1 MLVVGIQDNVKRS
14 TFPCKHKSLSHIRK
28 ELFMD
33 ADKVFMQT
41 IKELSEA
48 LALEKLKSNAFL
60 LELNQL
66 KAEKEAEKESD
77 EKGEDD
83 E

>member
-1 MLVVGIQDNVKRS
+1 
-14 TFPCKHKSLSHIRK
+14 
-28 ELFMD
+28 MD

-77 EKGEDD
+77 EKGENK
-83 E
+83 

>member
-1 MLVVGIQDNVKRS
+1 
-14 TFPCKHKSLSHIRK
+14 
-28 ELFMD
+28 MD

-66 KAEKEAEKESD
+66 KAEKESKEKAEN
-77 EKGEDD
+77 EKGEDK
-83 E
+83 

>member
-1 MLVVGIQDNVKRS
+1 MN
-14 TFPCKHKSLSHIRK
+14 
-28 ELFMD
+28 

>member
-1 MLVVGIQDNVKRS
+1 
-14 TFPCKHKSLSHIRK
+14 
-28 ELFMD
+28 MD

-66 KAEKEAEKESD
+66 KAEKEAEKES
-77 EKGEDD
+77 ETKGDKK
-83 E
+83 

>member
-1 MLVVGIQDNVKRS
+1 MN
-14 TFPCKHKSLSHIRK
+14 
-28 ELFMD
+28 

-66 KAEKEAEKESD
+66 KAEKEAEKKSEA
-77 EKGEDD
+77 KGENK
-83 E
+83 

>member
-1 MLVVGIQDNVKRS
+1 
-14 TFPCKHKSLSHIRK
+14 
-28 ELFMD
+28 MD

>member
-1 MLVVGIQDNVKRS
+1 
-14 TFPCKHKSLSHIRK
+14 
-28 ELFMD
+28 MD

-77 EKGEDD
+77 EKGEDK
-83 E
+83 

>member
-1 MLVVGIQDNVKRS
+1 MN
-14 TFPCKHKSLSHIRK
+14 T
-28 ELFMD
+28 
-33 ADKVFMQT
+33 DKVFMQT

-60 LELNQL
+60 LELNEL

-77 EKGEDD
+77 EKGEDK

>member
-1 MLVVGIQDNVKRS
+1 
-14 TFPCKHKSLSHIRK
+14 
-28 ELFMD
+28 MD

-66 KAEKEAEKESD
+66 KAEKEANEKAEN
-77 EKGEDD
+77 EKGEDK
-83 E
+83 

>member
-1 MLVVGIQDNVKRS
+1 
-14 TFPCKHKSLSHIRK
+14 
-28 ELFMD
+28 MD

-66 KAEKEAEKESD
+66 KAEKESEENAEKES
-77 EKGEDD
+77 ESKGED